1 MWGVSFDRY
10 KQGGGGGVSPVRSR
24 TKLEKLS
31 STPATTSHCIA
42 DRLVER
48 LLEMSG

>member
-10 KQGGGGGVSPVRSR
+10 KQGGGGGDSPVRSR

-31 STPATTSHCIA
+31 STPATSLHIA
-42 DRLVER
+42 DRLER
-48 LLEMSG
+48 ILEMSG